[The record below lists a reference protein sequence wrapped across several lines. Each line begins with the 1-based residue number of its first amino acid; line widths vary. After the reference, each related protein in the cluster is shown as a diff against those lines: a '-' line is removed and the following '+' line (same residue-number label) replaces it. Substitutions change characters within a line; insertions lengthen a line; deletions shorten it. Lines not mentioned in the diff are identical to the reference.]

1 MVPCPKCG
9 FSVAENAAECPACG
23 VILAKVRTLPPPRAP
38 ESPYTPPA
46 AAFREPEPP
55 ALAAVEPPPPPAN
68 TEGEIS
74 PRTLEALRDMRP
86 WLRFMVGYGF
96 VVLVLVALG
105 AVGALL
111 AALYFKK
118 PQMFSLFL
126 VYGFYALIGWAFL
139 LPLRRAAEAIHR
151 LPDLG
156 PRATVE
162 AFVAEQGA
170 FWRRIGLFTAVMLC
184 LALLGVVLAILFG
197 GLATMKQMSGS

>member
-23 VILAKVRTLPPPRAP
+23 VILAKIRTPPPPRAP
-38 ESPYTPPA
+38 ESPYAPSA
-46 AAFREPEPP
+46 AVFREPEPP
-55 ALAAVEPPPPPAN
+55 ALAAAAPPPPPAD

-86 WLRFMVGYGF
+86 WLRFVVGYGF

-105 AVGALL
+105 AVGTLL
-111 AALYFKK
+111 AALKN

-126 VYGFYALIGWAFL
+126 VYGFYGLIPALIGWAFL
-139 LPLRRAAEAIHR
+139 LPLRRAAEAIRR

-162 AFVAEQGA
+162 AFVAEQEA
-170 FWRRIGLFTAVMLC
+170 FWRRTAVMLC
-184 LALLGVVLAILFG
+184 LALLGVVLATL
-197 GLATMKQMSGS
+197 LKEWRP